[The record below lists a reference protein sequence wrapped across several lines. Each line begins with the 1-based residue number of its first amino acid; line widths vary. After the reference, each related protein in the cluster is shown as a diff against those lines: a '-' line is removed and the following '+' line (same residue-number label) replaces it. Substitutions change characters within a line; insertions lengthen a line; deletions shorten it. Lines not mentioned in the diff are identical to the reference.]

1 MMIMRNGVLDG
12 IDRSVSS
19 SEPQDEVESGL
30 LLDVVV
36 GKGSAVLKLLAGK
49 DESLLIGRNTFLV
62 LDLSLHG
69 FNGVGWLNIEGD
81 GLSGQSLDEDLHSS
95 SESQDEVEG

>member
-36 GKGSAVLKLLAGK
+36 G
-49 DESLLIGRNTFLV
+49 E
-62 LDLSLHG
+62 
-69 FNGVGWLNIEGD
+69 
-81 GLSGQSLDEDLHSS
+81 
-95 SESQDEVEG
+95 